1 VAFIGAL
8 DVHGSCS
15 TQFLAGEVAYCKRI
29 PGFLKTYNNADTE
42 CATVLGLTSTTC
54 PYLADENIVLPPGTF
69 VVFELLCPLGAEVFF
84 SITKAE
90 VKVDP
95 PAFDERLEGT
105 ESNKK
110 DRAQKAD
117 YPE

>member
-1 VAFIGAL
+1 
-8 DVHGSCS
+8 
-15 TQFLAGEVAYCKRI
+15 
-29 PGFLKTYNNADTE
+29 
-42 CATVLGLTSTTC
+42 
-54 PYLADENIVLPPGTF
+54 
-69 VVFELLCPLGAEVFF
+69 LCPLGAEVFF